1 MKIMSDIRNNAESS
15 IDDYS
20 NEEDLYDAYKSESMN
35 NDQRTCHA
43 RQNRN
48 RSS

>member
-15 IDDYS
+15 IDEDS
-20 NEEDLYDAYKSESMN
+20 KEEDLYDAYKSESMN
-35 NDQRTCHA
+35 KDQRNCHA

-48 RSS
+48 WSS

>member
-20 NEEDLYDAYKSESMN
+20 NEEDLYDAYKSN
-35 NDQRTCHA
+35 QKQRPTKLS
-43 RQNRN
+43 R
-48 RSS
+48 